1 MKTVVVTGAS
11 AGIGRAVAVEL
22 GRRGWRVALVARR
35 KEELEKTKLMVEV
48 AGGQAEVMV
57 CDLANKDE
65 INSLVV
71 RIDGWVGQVNALVNI
86 AGVWH
91 GKDEVYAG
99 RELQSFTQE
108 TVCDTLTVG
117 LIAPILL
124 AKGLLL
130 KMKKG
135 DCIVNLS
142 GTFENGGSGW
152 IPYFASKRG
161 LEDFSMGLSEELMER
176 GVRVNCVSPSD
187 TSTEEYQKYFPE
199 DAVNANTVGDV
210 AEVVVKMIESD
221 ITGQV
226 WVVKRGVVNEDGYH
240 K

>member
-161 LEDFSMGLSEELMER
+161 LEDFSMGLSEERLS
-176 GVRVNCVSPSD
+176 G
-187 TSTEEYQKYFPE
+187 K
-199 DAVNANTVGDV
+199 G
-210 AEVVVKMIESD
+210 
-221 ITGQV
+221 
-226 WVVKRGVVNEDGYH
+226 
-240 K
+240 